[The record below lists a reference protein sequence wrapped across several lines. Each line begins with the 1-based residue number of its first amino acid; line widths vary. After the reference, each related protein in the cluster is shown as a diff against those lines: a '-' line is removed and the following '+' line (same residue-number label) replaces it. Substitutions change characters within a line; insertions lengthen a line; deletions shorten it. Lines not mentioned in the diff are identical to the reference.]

1 MRKIVSSPGFLF
13 LLVLFS
19 CKSDKPEF
27 SPIPKIE
34 LLSFGPQVAKEFT
47 DSIYFSISY
56 EDGDGDLGENSAEA
70 KNLTL
75 IDNRADIKYQFR
87 IKELVPNG
95 AAIPI
100 KGSLSFSLS
109 GTPILNG
116 NNEETFDYSIYITD
130 RANNKSNTITTPKIK
145 VVI

>member
-1 MRKIVSSPGFLF
+1 MRKIPAIIGILC
-13 LLVLFS
+13 LLVVFS

-27 SPIPKIE
+27 SPVPKIE

-47 DSIYFSISY
+47 DSISFNISY
-56 EDGDGDLGENSAEA
+56 EDGDGDLGENSSDA

-75 IDNRADIKYQFR
+75 IDNRANIQYQFR

-100 KGSLSFSLS
+100 KGTLSFSLS

-116 NNEETFDYSIYITD
+116 GVEETFDYSIFITD
-130 RANNKSNTITTPKIK
+130 RANNKSNIITTPKIK